1 MRRDTRRVPVA
12 EGKDVRLA
20 LAQIN
25 AVVGDIDGNADR
37 VLRALE
43 QSAKAAVDLVVVPEM
58 VLTGYPPE
66 DLLAKG
72 HFVDDNLAA
81 LQRVAAA
88 CTGLAAIVGFV
99 GRSDGVLHNAAAL
112 CSDGGVAKVYHKRL
126 LPNYGVFDEERYFEP
141 GGVWLVSEVA
151 GVRVAPTIC
160 EDIWMPGVA
169 AEVAGAGA
177 SLVLNLS
184 ASPFHAGKGTDREVM
199 LQARAADNG
208 VWLAY
213 CNLVGGQD
221 ELVFDGRS
229 VAISPTGE
237 IVGRAASFTEDLL
250 VVDIPGQNA
259 GAGPVAPMPG
269 GAEEVYDALCLGLK
283 DYVLKNGFTDVVIGL
298 SGGIDS
304 ALTAAVAADALGPD
318 RVHGVTM
325 PSRYSSAGSVED
337 SRTLAARLGIE
348 LRELSIEPPFSA
360 MLETLA
366 PAFRGLE
373 TDVTEEN
380 LQARVRGTLLMG
392 LSNKFGWLVLATGN
406 KSELSVGY
414 STLYGDMVGGFAPLK
429 DVFKTRVYELARWRN
444 REAEVIPARTIDKP
458 PSAELRPD
466 QTDQDTLPPYD
477 VLDDIL
483 AAYVESDL
491 SRGRII
497 ARGHDASTVDRV
509 CRMVDAAEYKRRQG
523 PLGIRVTPKAF
534 GKDRR
539 MPVTNRYRG

>member
-1 MRRDTRRVPVA
+1 M
-12 EGKDVRLA
+12 RLA
-20 LAQIN
+20 LAQID
-25 AVVGDIDGNADR
+25 AVVGDIDGNANR

-43 QSAKAAVDLVVVPEM
+43 QSAKAGADLVVVPEM

-66 DLLAKG
+66 DLLAKE

-81 LQRVAAA
+81 LRRVAAA
-88 CTGLAAIVGFV
+88 CTGLTAIVGFV
-99 GRSDGVLHNAAAL
+99 DRSDGVLHNSAAL
-112 CSDGGVAKVYHKRL
+112 CSCGGVAKVYHKRL

-141 GGVWLVSEVA
+141 GEVSVVSEIS
-151 GVRVAPTIC
+151 GVLTAPTIC

-169 AEVAGAGA
+169 AEAAGAGA

-184 ASPFHAGKGTDREVM
+184 ASPFHAGKGADREAM
-199 LQARAADNG
+199 LQARAAENG
-208 VWLAY
+208 IWLAY

-229 VAISPTGE
+229 VVISPAGE
-237 IVGRAASFTEDLL
+237 IVGRAASFAEDLL
-250 VVDIPGQNA
+250 VVEIPGQGAEA
-259 GAGPVAPMPG
+259 GSIAPMSG
-269 GAEEVYDALCLGLK
+269 GAEEVYGALCLGLK
-283 DYVLKNGFTDVVIGL
+283 DYVRKNGFTDVVIGL

-337 SRTLAARLGIE
+337 SRALAANLGIE
-348 LRELSIEPPFSA
+348 LHEFSIEPPFSA

-366 PAFRGLE
+366 PAFEGLE

-429 DVFKTRVYELARWRN
+429 DVFKTRVYELARWRS
-444 REAEVIPARTIDKP
+444 REREVIPASTIDKP

-466 QTDQDTLPPYD
+466 QTDQDTLPPYG
-477 VLDDIL
+477 VLDAVL

-491 SRGRII
+491 SRGQII